1 MSAFIWFVS
10 KTPRMPR
17 CFPQIWF
24 LGQALWRGEDKRI
37 LRLPC
42 LLFNDTCDSSGAVNF
57 LQNLNKLIDEC
68 FFPHAKPCRD
78 LRGSSS
84 TDGLNSHQSRAQR
97 KKLALVTQWGHDK
110 GLVGCLSYSTAH
122 RQHGVRFTMMLLCT
136 LQDGGHCTVVKV
148 GNGGQ
153 TVALYEVQKLAFI
166 INTRGNTYF

>member
-78 LRGSSS
+78 VRGSSS
-84 TDGLNSHQSRAQR
+84 TDGLKFSSIKDKEVSFSYTVRSWQRTSWLFVLLNCWQTTWCEIYDDVIMHTAARRPLHCCKSR
-97 KKLALVTQWGHDK
+97 
-110 GLVGCLSYSTAH
+110 
-122 RQHGVRFTMMLLCT
+122 
-136 LQDGGHCTVVKV
+136 
-148 GNGGQ
+148 
-153 TVALYEVQKLAFI
+153 
-166 INTRGNTYF
+166 